1 MNKSSLTHAEQIQFV
16 QSVIVAMAEYVAVTD
31 HLFDSRN
38 EPRVDYDYHD
48 DAEAWER
55 MVTPRNN
62 VKTLLDALITYE

>member
-1 MNKSSLTHAEQIQFV
+1 MNNSSLSHYEQIQFV
-16 QSVIVAMAEYVAVTD
+16 QSVIIAMAEYVAVAD
-31 HLFDSRN
+31 HLFDDRD

-62 VKTLLDALITYE
+62 MKALLGALITYE